1 MSSMSLQGTLQPPLS
16 SLEPLGEKG
25 SCKLLCIPN
34 ICPIFFLFFLS
45 SSFTLAM
52 LSDSLIM
59 SSLLKCVPWV
69 ASLYSLRQWAS
80 PLLVFLWPFWA
91 CDPQLGAFLQGSLYF
106 LAFPVSLDFLPVLP
120 FSQAVAALST
130 LAASPHLLPLPAF
143 LTALCLQEKN
153 LLLTV
158 PPPVALYHFPPVLAL
173 KALLPSHSR
182 VHPCPDFYFSVM
194 GAEMCGS
201 RGRVVGENREDT

>member
-1 MSSMSLQGTLQPPLS
+1 
-16 SLEPLGEKG
+16 
-25 SCKLLCIPN
+25 
-34 ICPIFFLFFLS
+34 
-45 SSFTLAM
+45 M

-80 PLLVFLWPFWA
+80 PFLVFLWPFWA
-91 CDPQLGAFLQGSLYF
+91 CDPQLGAFLQGSHCF

-120 FSQAVAALST
+120 FSQASAALGA

-143 LTALCLQEKN
+143 LTALCLLEKKK

-173 KALLPSHSR
+173 KHSFLLTR
-182 VHPCPDFYFSVM
+182 EFVHVQIFIFLLW
-194 GAEMCGS
+194 E
-201 RGRVVGENREDT
+201 